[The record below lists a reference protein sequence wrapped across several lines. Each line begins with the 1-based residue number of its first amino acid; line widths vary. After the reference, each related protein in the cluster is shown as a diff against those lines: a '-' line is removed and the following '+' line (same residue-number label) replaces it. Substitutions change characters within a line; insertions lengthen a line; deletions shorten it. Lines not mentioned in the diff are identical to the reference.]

1 MAFGNGQ
8 SSVLLDNVSKLIR
21 KKVKGQQTPL
31 VDIFAKKLYQDMPKD
46 DLVNRHDSDLYGA
59 ALSLWHSLN
68 QQSLDSIEIRVF
80 NPELSRNGWESTHTI
95 IEIIV
100 KDMPF
105 LVDSVRMA
113 LNRLGISSHLLLHC
127 PLSIVRDDK
136 NHITEFLDDN
146 SEADIARQTVFL
158 IEVDRQAGQQELD
171 VLSAELE
178 SVVMDLCGVVD
189 DWKPIKDKLLSIID
203 GLPTQPKPKNVGD
216 VDEAI
221 EFLNWLADDNF
232 TLMGYRRYNVV
243 PIKGDTKIEGE
254 PESSLGL
261 MKNSKNNK
269 PKLYS
274 SFPAT
279 AQKAAMSDS
288 ILMLTKT
295 NSKSRVHRPAYIDYI
310 GIKRFDKKGNVIGED
325 RFLGLYSASFYN
337 DSAVDIPLIKNK
349 LARVMADSGF
359 IKGSHAYK
367 AMMNILETYPRDELV
382 QASDEDLHNISI
394 GILQMQERDVTKM
407 FVRNDIFGRF
417 ISCMVYVPRERYNT
431 RLRRDTQAI
440 FSKAFGSEQDVEFTT
455 FFSESILARTH
466 YIVRVKNQI
475 ADIDL
480 KVIEQNLI
488 ESATTWEDRLSSAL
502 LGVYGET
509 KGNKLVSRYA
519 NGFSPSYK
527 EAMLPVNAV
536 VDIERLESLNENN
549 KLAML
554 FYKPQ
559 EEESTSKMVRMNLFH
574 QNELIHLSDVLPILE
589 NFGLR
594 VIGETPYQV
603 KTSDGEESW
612 VLDFSMLHDNAL
624 DKGFEAAQLRFQE
637 AFTQVWQNNL
647 EDDGFNRLVLG
658 ANLTGRE
665 ASIIRA
671 YAKYLRQ
678 IGGTFSQSYIENIFS
693 NYPYISGLLVSLFKN
708 MFDPSQSQAQST
720 VEVDKCLTE
729 LSEQLELVANLD
741 DDRIIRRYI
750 EMFSAT
756 QRTNYFQLDENGQNK
771 PYISFKVLP
780 ELIPEMPLP
789 LPKFEIFVYSPRV
802 EGVHLRGGKVARGG
816 LRWSD
821 RREDFRTEVLGLVK
835 AQQVKNTVIVPVGAK
850 GGFVCKQL
858 PTTGGRDAFF
868 EEGKACYRTFIRALL
883 DITDNIKNGEVIP
896 PKDVVRRDED
906 DTYLVVAADKGTAT
920 FSDIANGIA
929 EEYDFWLGD
938 AFASGGSIGY
948 DHKKM
953 GITAK
958 GAWESVK
965 RHFRELGID
974 CQNTPFTC
982 LAIGD
987 MAGDVFGNGML
998 LSEHTELVVA
1008 FNHMH
1013 IFIDPKPDA
1022 AKSFVERQRLF
1033 ELPRSSWDDYDR
1045 KIMSKGSGI
1054 FLRSAKSIELTPQI
1068 KQLIGTSKSAMAPNE
1083 LIRALLQMKV
1093 DLIWNGGIGTYIKGK
1108 GETDAEVGDRAND
1121 ALRINGVELNAK
1133 IFGEGGNLGAT
1144 QLGRIEFAANGGR
1157 INTDFIDNVGGVDC
1171 SDNEVNIKIL
1181 LNALVGSGDLTRKQ
1195 RDQLLFEMT
1204 DEVSRMVLLDCYRQT
1219 HSISITHARAISHLK
1234 EHLRFIHALEKDGK
1248 LNRELEFLPSDEELS
1263 DRRASG
1269 TGLTRPEISVLVSY
1283 GKMVL
1288 KELLIVPEV
1297 TENPYFN
1304 RLLVDFFPQVLRDR
1318 FTEQMAEHPLRSEII
1333 ATKLANDIINDMGLN
1348 FAHRMLD
1355 ETGATIGEIAT
1366 CYMMAREVFELPKYW
1381 DEIAALDNKIPAI
1394 VQTEMLFQLRRTV
1407 RRATRWFLRHRD
1419 KSLDIEQTINS
1430 YRASFE
1436 DLSANIE
1443 KYLIEDENH
1452 QLMSIELG
1460 LTREGVPDN
1469 IASRISLLS
1478 TIFSALDIAQI
1489 AEHCKNN
1496 ISQVSAVYFNLGAR
1510 LDLHWFLEQITNQP
1524 VTNHWQAL
1532 ARASYREEL
1541 DWQQRSLAAVVLR
1554 SCSDECDAVKIVD
1567 QWLTE
1572 HDGILERWRHIL
1584 AEFKT
1589 SQSHE
1594 FAKFSVAL
1602 RELMLLSHN
1611 CDPLN

>member
-1 MAFGNGQ
+1 M
-8 SSVLLDNVSKLIR
+8 
-21 KKVKGQQTPL
+21 
-31 VDIFAKKLYQDMPKD
+31 
-46 DLVNRHDSDLYGA
+46 
-59 ALSLWHSLN
+59 
-68 QQSLDSIEIRVF
+68 VF
-80 NPELSRNGWESTHTI
+80 
-95 IEIIV
+95 
-100 KDMPF
+100 
-105 LVDSVRMA
+105 
-113 LNRLGISSHLLLHC
+113 
-127 PLSIVRDDK
+127 
-136 NHITEFLDDN
+136 
-146 SEADIARQTVFL
+146 
-158 IEVDRQAGQQELD
+158 
-171 VLSAELE
+171 
-178 SVVMDLCGVVD
+178 
-189 DWKPIKDKLLSIID
+189 
-203 GLPTQPKPKNVGD
+203 
-216 VDEAI
+216 
-221 EFLNWLADDNF
+221 
-232 TLMGYRRYNVV
+232 
-243 PIKGDTKIEGE
+243 
-254 PESSLGL
+254 
-261 MKNSKNNK
+261 
-269 PKLYS
+269 
-274 SFPAT
+274 
-279 AQKAAMSDS
+279 
-288 ILMLTKT
+288 
-295 NSKSRVHRPAYIDYI
+295 
-310 GIKRFDKKGNVIGED
+310 
-325 RFLGLYSASFYN
+325 
-337 DSAVDIPLIKNK
+337 
-349 LARVMADSGF
+349 
-359 IKGSHAYK
+359 
-367 AMMNILETYPRDELV
+367 
-382 QASDEDLHNISI
+382 
-394 GILQMQERDVTKM
+394 
-407 FVRNDIFGRF
+407 
-417 ISCMVYVPRERYNT
+417 VPRERYNT
-431 RLRRDTQAI
+431 QLRRDTQAI
-440 FSKAFGSEQDVEFTT
+440 LKNVFASEQKVDFTT

-466 YIVRVKNQI
+466 YIVRVNNI
-475 ADIDL
+475 RADVDL
-480 KVIEQNLI
+480 KNIEQNLV
-488 ESATTWEDRLSSAL
+488 ESATTWEDKLSSAV
-502 LGVYGET
+502 LGVYGES
-509 KGNKLVSRYA
+509 KGNELMSRYA
-519 NGFSPSYK
+519 TAFSPSYK

-536 VDIERLESLNENN
+536 VDIQRLESLNDNN

-559 EEESTSKMVRMNLFH
+559 EEESSSKMVRMTLFH
-574 QNELIHLSDVLPILE
+574 KDVLIHLSDVLPILE

-594 VIGETPYQV
+594 VIGETPYKVTTADGGV
-603 KTSDGEESW
+603 KW
-612 VLDFSMLHDNAL
+612 VLDFSMSHDNAL

-637 AFTQVWQNNL
+637 AFTQTWQNQL

-678 IGGTFSQSYIENIFS
+678 IGGTFSQDYIANIFS

-708 MFDPSQSQAQST
+708 MFDPTLGEKARKAD
-720 VEVDKCLTE
+720 ECLAS

-750 EMFSAT
+750 EMISAT
-756 QRTNYFQLDENGQNK
+756 QRTNYFQLDADGQNK

-789 LPKFEIFVYSPRV
+789 LPKFEVFVYSPRV

-883 DITDNIKNGEVIP
+883 DITDNIVNGEVVP

-929 EEYDFWLGD
+929 DDYNFWLGD

-965 RHFRELGID
+965 RHFRELGVD

-998 LSEHTELVVA
+998 LSEHTQLVVA
-1008 FNHMH
+1008 FNHLH
-1013 IFIDPKPDA
+1013 IFIDPTPDTA
-1022 AKSFVERQRLF
+1022 TSFVERQRLF

-1045 KIMSKGSGI
+1045 SIMSKGSGI
-1054 FLRSAKSIELTPQI
+1054 FQRSAKSIELTPQI
-1068 KQLIGTSKSAMAPNE
+1068 RELIGTEAVSMAPNE
-1083 LIRALLQMKV
+1083 LIRALLMMKV
-1093 DLIWNGGIGTYIKGK
+1093 DLIWNGGIGTYVKAK

-1121 ALRINGVELNAK
+1121 ALRINGAQLNAK
-1133 IFGEGGNLGAT
+1133 IFGEGGNLGLT

-1181 LNALVGSGDLTRKQ
+1181 LNELVNHGDLTRKQ
-1195 RDQLLFEMT
+1195 RDQLLFDMT
-1204 DEVSRMVLLDCYRQT
+1204 DEVSIMVLKDCYRQT

-1263 DRRASG
+1263 ERRSSG

-1288 KELLIVPEV
+1288 KEWLIVPEI
-1297 TENPYFN
+1297 TENSYFN
-1304 RLLVDFFPQVLRDR
+1304 QLLIDFFPQALRDR
-1318 FTEQMAEHPLRSEII
+1318 FTPQMAHHPLRSEII
-1333 ATKLANDIINDMGLN
+1333 ATKLANEMINDMGLN

-1366 CYMMAREVFELPKYW
+1366 CYVMAREVFELPKYW
-1381 DEIAALDNKIPAI
+1381 GEIADLDNQIPAI

-1419 KSLDIEQTINS
+1419 KSLDIEQTIAF
-1430 YRASFE
+1430 YRAAFE
-1436 DLSANIE
+1436 DLGANMSTYVIE
-1443 KYLIEDENH
+1443 SEREQLI
-1452 QLMSIELG
+1452 SVELG
-1460 LTREGVPDN
+1460 LTREGVPDH
-1469 IASRISLLS
+1469 IALRISLLS

-1489 AEHCKNN
+1489 ADNDTKG
-1496 ISQVSAVYFNLGAR
+1496 ISGVCAIYFNLGAR

-1524 VTNHWQAL
+1524 VTNHWQAM

-1541 DWQQRSLAAVVLR
+1541 DWQQRALTAVVLR
-1554 SCSDECDAVKIVD
+1554 SCGDGKDAVKIVD
-1567 QWLTE
+1567 DWLAE
-1572 HDGILERWRHIL
+1572 HKAILMRWRHIL